1 MRIISGR
8 FGGRTVKF
16 PNSKLVRPTTDKVK
30 ESLFNYLVN
39 SMEFDGIK
47 VCDIYAGS
55 GSLGLEALS
64 RGAGEVHF
72 VEKDFHVAKTL
83 ESNIDSLGAKD
94 ECRIFRMEAVKFS
107 KISEHD
113 KYDLIL
119 ADPPFFKHDIHSVVE
134 NLLERNYL
142 AENGIIL
149 IERSIQTK
157 DTDMEHFAREPF
169 KKIGDSLI
177 YLFEAGEEKNLA
189 DNQCG

>member
-1 MRIISGR
+1 MRIISGK
-8 FGGRTVKF
+8 FGGRTIKF

-30 ESLFNYLVN
+30 ESLFNYLVH
-39 SMEFDGIK
+39 SLEFDGMK

-83 ESNIDSLGAKD
+83 EANIQSLGAKD
-94 ECRIFRMEAVKFS
+94 ECRIFKMEAVKFS

-119 ADPPFFKHDIHSVVE
+119 ADPPFFKHDIHSVVD
-134 NLLERNYL
+134 NLIERNYL
-142 AENGIIL
+142 NDGGIIL
-149 IERSIQTK
+149 IERSIQTR
-157 DTDMEHFAREPF
+157 DEDIEHFKREPF
-169 KKIGDSLI
+169 KRIGDSLI
-177 YLFEAGEEKNLA
+177 YLFESA
-189 DNQCG
+189 

>member
-16 PNSKLVRPTTDKVK
+16 PKSKLVRPTTDKVK
-30 ESLFNYLVN
+30 ESLFNYLTN
-39 SMEFDGIK
+39 AIDFDGIK

-72 VEKDFHVAKTL
+72 IEKDFHVSKTL
-83 ESNIDSLGAKD
+83 EANIESLGAGD

-107 KISEHD
+107 KLAEHE

-119 ADPPFFKHDIHSVVE
+119 ADPPFFKDDIHTTVE
-134 NLLERNYL
+134 NILEREYL
-142 AENGIIL
+142 NENGMMI
-149 IERSIQTK
+149 IERSIQSKEK
-157 DTDMEHFAREPF
+157 DIEKFGREPF
-169 KKIGDSLI
+169 KRIGDSLI
-177 YLFEAGEEKNLA
+177 YQFVK
-189 DNQCG
+189 